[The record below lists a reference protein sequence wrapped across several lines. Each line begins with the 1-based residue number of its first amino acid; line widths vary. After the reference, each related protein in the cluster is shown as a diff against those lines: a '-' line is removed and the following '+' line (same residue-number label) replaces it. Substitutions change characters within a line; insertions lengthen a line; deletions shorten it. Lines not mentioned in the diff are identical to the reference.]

1 MTEHV
6 PFDSEANRR
15 YSQLGASFEWFE
27 PPTIGGVNANE
38 LRRKRVL
45 FRVSTTQR
53 SGPLM
58 SSLLTRIIVPVAS
71 IDDADSTCAALD
83 PYLDDVESIRLVH
96 VIEKAGGAI
105 DKASVEQR
113 RQDTAEM
120 FELAQ
125 DRLDDAGFTDY
136 ETDIRFSTDIVDAV
150 FESAAE
156 FDATA
161 VAFSPREANRW
172 VRLLS
177 GDVALD
183 MITSSD
189 RPVIV
194 LPDVEDGGESGG

>member
-1 MTEHV
+1 
-6 PFDSEANRR
+6 
-15 YSQLGASFEWFE
+15 
-27 PPTIGGVNANE
+27 
-38 LRRKRVL
+38 
-45 FRVSTTQR
+45 
-53 SGPLM
+53 M
-58 SSLLTRIIVPVAS
+58 SSLLTRIIVPVVS
-71 IDDADSTCAALD
+71 IDDADTTCAALD

-96 VIEKAGGAI
+96 VIEKAGGAL

-113 RQDTAEM
+113 REDTDEM
-120 FELAQ
+120 FDHAQ
-125 DRLDDAGFTDY
+125 DRLDDTGFTNH
-136 ETDIRFSTDIVDAV
+136 ETDIRFSTDIVEAI

-183 MITSSD
+183 LITSSD

-194 LPDVEDGGESGG
+194 LPDVEDGGETGG